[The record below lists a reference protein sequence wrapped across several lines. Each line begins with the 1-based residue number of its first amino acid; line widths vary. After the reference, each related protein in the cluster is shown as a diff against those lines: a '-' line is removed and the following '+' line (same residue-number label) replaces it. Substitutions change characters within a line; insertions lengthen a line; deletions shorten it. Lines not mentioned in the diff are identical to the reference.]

1 MKSYIKQIKSVTTK
15 DELQKITYNA
25 FCSDDITKKQY
36 DKIVANAVCREIELG
51 IWQYLN
57 RYPDKEIAL
66 KEAQKQ
72 FGIKY

>member
-1 MKSYIKQIKSVTTK
+1 MKSYIKQIKSATTK

-66 KEAQKQ
+66 QEAQKQ

>member
-1 MKSYIKQIKSVTTK
+1 MKSFIQQIKSATTK

-25 FCSDDITKKQY
+25 LRSDSISKKQY

-72 FGIKY
+72 FKIKY

>member
-1 MKSYIKQIKSVTTK
+1 MKNFIKQIKSATTK

-25 FCSDDITKKQY
+25 LRSDNITKKQY

-51 IWQYLN
+51 IWKFLN
-57 RYPDKEIAL
+57 LYTNKEIAL